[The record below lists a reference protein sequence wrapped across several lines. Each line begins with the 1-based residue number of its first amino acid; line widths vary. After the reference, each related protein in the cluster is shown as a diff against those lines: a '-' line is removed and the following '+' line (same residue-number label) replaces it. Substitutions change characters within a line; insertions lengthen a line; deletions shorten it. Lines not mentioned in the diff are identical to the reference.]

1 MTIRTFLAAAASV
14 AALSAP
20 AYALAQSAGDISAA
34 RDYAVLEGFHGYP
47 ELRAEK
53 DRIRDQ
59 IRQGRDDGSLSLD
72 QARDFRA
79 ELARIQDDE
88 ALNFRDSGWTLPVNV
103 RQDLRASLDDLSE
116 AVDDAR
122 TPG

>member
-20 AYALAQSAGDISAA
+20 AYALAQPAGDIAAA
-34 RDYAVLEGFHGYP
+34 RDYASLEGFHGYP
-47 ELRAEK
+47 ELRPQTE
-53 DRIRDQ
+53 RIRDQ
-59 IRQGRDDGSLSLD
+59 IRQGRADGSLSIE

-88 ALNFRDSGWTLPVNV
+88 ALNFRDRGWTLPTSV
-103 RQDLRASLDDLSE
+103 RQDL
-116 AVDDAR
+116 
-122 TPG
+122 

>member
-1 MTIRTFLAAAASV
+1 MTIRTFLTAAAGV
-14 AALSAP
+14 AALSVP
-20 AYALAQSAGDISAA
+20 AYALAQSAGDIAAA

-47 ELRAEK
+47 ELRPQT

-59 IRQGRDDGSLSLD
+59 IRQGRTDGSLSME

-88 ALNFRDSGWTLPVNV
+88 ALNFRDSGWNLPVSV
-103 RQDLRASLDDLSE
+103 RRDLRASLDDLSE
-116 AVDDAR
+116 AIDDAR
-122 TPG
+122 IPG